1 MKQVKNMAK
10 KTPKISNLL
19 KLLSAFII
27 SIAWNN
33 SAQAGS
39 INSGLGPLE
48 IRPQFIVSQPFLA
61 MTPENSS
68 TLIGG
73 ESRLSV
79 GIEIANTF
87 VNTQGPT
94 EQITKKEVSAD

>member
-1 MKQVKNMAK
+1 MKIKG
-10 KTPKISNLL
+10 LL

-68 TLIGG
+68 TLNRRRIQTVCRNRDRKYFCQHSG
-73 ESRLSV
+73 
-79 GIEIANTF
+79 T
-87 VNTQGPT
+87 
-94 EQITKKEVSAD
+94 D

>member
-1 MKQVKNMAK
+1 MKIKG
-10 KTPKISNLL
+10 LL

-48 IRPQFIVSQPFLA
+48 IRPQFIVSQPFLG

-79 GIEIANTF
+79 GLES
-87 VNTQGPT
+87 
-94 EQITKKEVSAD
+94 QILLSTLRDRLNKSQKKKWPAD

>member
-1 MKQVKNMAK
+1 MKIKG
-10 KTPKISNLL
+10 LF

-33 SAQAGS
+33 SAQGGS

-68 TLIGG
+68 TLKGG
-73 ESRLSV
+73 ESKLSV

-94 EQITKKEVSAD
+94 EQITKNRSGARINKRRFLQ